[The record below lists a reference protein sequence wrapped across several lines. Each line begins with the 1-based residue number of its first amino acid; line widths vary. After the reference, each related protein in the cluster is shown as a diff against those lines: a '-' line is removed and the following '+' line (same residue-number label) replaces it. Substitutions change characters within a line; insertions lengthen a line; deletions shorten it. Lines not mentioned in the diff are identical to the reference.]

1 MKHFAAIYDQ
11 KYKERSESDD
21 LGEFILKTPGGEQVI
36 VMGFGESEDPLADR
50 PQFTRYRVFAG
61 HCQKCGCAGR
71 KLLPAGSCLSLICDK
86 CGDILETSLSTSD
99 YPEVT
104 YVYWCNRSKF
114 ASDDVCLS
122 SGEAAAI
129 DELIKSF
136 GEDYEIPHWAVLVTA
151 GRCAS
156 SDLCL
161 RDECR
166 YLIKSQ

>member
-1 MKHFAAIYDQ
+1 
-11 KYKERSESDD
+11 
-21 LGEFILKTPGGEQVI
+21 
-36 VMGFGESEDPLADR
+36 MGFGESEDPLADR
-50 PQFTRYRVFAG
+50 PQHTRYRVFAG

-71 KLLPAGSCLSLICDK
+71 KLLPVGSCLALVCDQ
-86 CGDILETSLSTSD
+86 CGNIQNTSLTAVD
-99 YPEVT
+99 FAEVT

-122 SGEAAAI
+122 ASDMKSI
-129 DELIKSF
+129 DELVKSF
-136 GEDYEIPHWAVLVTA
+136 GEDFEIPHWAVLVTA

-161 RDECR
+161 RTDCR